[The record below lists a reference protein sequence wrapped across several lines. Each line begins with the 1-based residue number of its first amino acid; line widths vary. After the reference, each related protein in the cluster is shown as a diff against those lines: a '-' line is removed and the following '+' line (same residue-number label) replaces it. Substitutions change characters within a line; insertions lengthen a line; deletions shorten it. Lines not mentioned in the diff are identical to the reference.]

1 MDVCRCYCWKFL
13 VWLPQDKSSNS
24 NLKIEALVFTRLVMA
39 SHSSGVFH
47 PHIKVCAWEAHEII
61 SPIVRICCPCLTT
74 EVLIFLLT
82 VFGIFHGYFF
92 LFFFFP
98 EFQEIYCLF
107 WGTLL
112 SRIFVRRW
120 SFYPVANSN
129 LLSIQA
135 LSAPVLAA
143 VGERYYKVTAE
154 ALRVCGELVKAIRPN
169 FDNVRIS
176 C

>member
-1 MDVCRCYCWKFL
+1 MFDNRSSDIPVNC
-13 VWLPQDKSSNS
+13 VWYISWV
-24 NLKIEALVFTRLVMA
+24 VF
-39 SHSSGVFH
+39 
-47 PHIKVCAWEAHEII
+47 PI
-61 SPIVRICCPCLTT
+61 SLFSRIPRD
-74 EVLIFLLT
+74 
-82 VFGIFHGYFF
+82 
-92 LFFFFP
+92 
-98 EFQEIYCLF
+98 
-107 WGTLL
+107 LL
-112 SRIFVRRW
+112 SLLRNSFVSISVRRW

-129 LLSIQA
+129 LWPFQA